1 MQLQLKERQA
11 DKSISQ
17 CRIQNNKQAQMNNQA
32 KLGWARNMVQ
42 TKHKNKQGLTIR
54 RNVTVYFALNKDT
67 REL

>member
-32 KLGWARNMVQ
+32 KLGWARNMVNNRQ
-42 TKHKNKQGLTIR
+42 KQG
-54 RNVTVYFALNKDT
+54 ANKT
-67 REL
+67 QE